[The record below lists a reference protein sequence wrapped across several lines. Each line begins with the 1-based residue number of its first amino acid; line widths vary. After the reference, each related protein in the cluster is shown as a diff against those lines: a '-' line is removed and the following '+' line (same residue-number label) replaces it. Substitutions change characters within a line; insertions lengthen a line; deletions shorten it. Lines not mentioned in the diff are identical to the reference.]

1 MPLEPALRELSRTIG
16 ETLPGLPSSAMNAT
30 EARRR
35 AGIRARLAELIAG
48 GEPSTDGQQTV
59 NWRGYEFAVRIISRT
74 AGPPDSLA
82 TEGDGVGPLVLF
94 LHSGGWVA
102 GSTDAC
108 RRACQVIATG
118 LEATVVAL
126 DYPLAPERPY
136 PAALDTTCAA
146 LDWLASGESGLAG
159 DPGQV
164 VVAGESAGGNLAAAA
179 LLRNRDAGNPVPIRA
194 ALLVVPVLDGD
205 FGRPSYERFDR
216 GDIDG
221 RSGMHWYS
229 QQYLAGRD
237 EELSATAYVW
247 PLRSASLG
255 GLPPVILVQAQY
267 DPLVDEQEEFVFR
280 LGVDGGDVTALRYP
294 GVGHSFFGLD
304 HLSPSAARAQ
314 AEACAA
320 VAGALGRG
328 QRGPA

>member
-16 ETLPGLPSSAMNAT
+16 ERLPGLPSSGMNAA

-35 AGIRARLAELIAG
+35 ADIRARLAGLIVD
-48 GEPSTDGQQTV
+48 GEPSTDGLQTV
-59 NWRGYEFAVRIISRT
+59 SWQGFEFAVRVTS
-74 AGPPDSLA
+74 AGR
-82 TEGDGVGPLVLF
+82 GPLVLF

-108 RRACQVIATG
+108 RRACQAIATR

-159 DPGQV
+159 DASQV
-164 VVAGESAGGNLAAAA
+164 VLAGESAGGNLAAAA

-194 ALLVVPVLDGD
+194 ALLVVPVLDCD

-221 RSGMHWYS
+221 RSGLHWYAK
-229 QQYLAGRD
+229 QYLAGRD
-237 EELSATAYVW
+237 DELSKSPYVW
-247 PLRSASLG
+247 PLRSTSLD
-255 GLPPVILVQAQY
+255 GLPPVVLVQAQY
-267 DPLVDEQEEFVFR
+267 DPLVDEQEEFVSR
-280 LGVDGGDVTALRYP
+280 LEADGGDVTALRYR
-294 GVGHSFFGLD
+294 GVGHSFFGMD
-304 HLSPSAARAQ
+304 HLSPSAAQAQ

-320 VAGALGRG
+320 VARKLARNT
-328 QRGPA
+328 A

>member
-1 MPLEPALRELSRTIG
+1 MPLEPALRELSRVIG
-16 ETLPGLPSSAMNAT
+16 ESLPGLTSSAMNAT

-35 AGIRARLAELIAG
+35 ADARARLAALLVA
-48 GEPSTDGQQTV
+48 GEPSTDGQQAV
-59 NWRGYEFAVRIISRT
+59 RWRGCEFAVRVTSAA
-74 AGPPDSLA
+74 AG
-82 TEGDGVGPLVLF
+82 TGPLVLF

-108 RRACQVIATG
+108 RRACQAIATR

-136 PAALDTTCAA
+136 PAALDTVCAA

-164 VVAGESAGGNLAAAA
+164 VVAGESSGGNLAAAA

-194 ALLVVPVLDGD
+194 ALLVVPVLDCD
-205 FGRPSYERFDR
+205 FGRPSYLRFDR

-221 RSGMHWYS
+221 RTGLHWYAE
-229 QQYLAGRD
+229 QYVAGRD
-237 EELSATAYVW
+237 EELSTSGYVW
-247 PLRSASLG
+247 PLRSTSLG
-255 GLPPVILVQAQY
+255 GLPPIVLVQAQY
-267 DPLVDEQEEFVFR
+267 DPLVDEQEEFVAR
-280 LGVDGGDVTALRYP
+280 LRADGGDVTALRYR

-304 HLSPSAARAQ
+304 HLSPSAAQAQ
-314 AEACAA
+314 AQACAA
-320 VAGALGRG
+320 VAVALGRE